1 MDKDQRIDNREGV
14 AMSLALSDADEA
26 RLAAVEIAMRAFS
39 GDAYVADTPKSR
51 YVAMKINDVPLI
63 EVACKAFALAAI
75 AAATG
80 AYMTLLIFDNRA
92 YFTVTRTFMFTTTN
106 DATEANQDDC

>member
-1 MDKDQRIDNREGV
+1 VDEDQWSSDREGG

-26 RLAAVEIAMRAFS
+26 MLAAVEIAMRAFS

-75 AAATG
+75 TVATG

-92 YFTVTRTFMFTTTN
+92 YFTVTRTFMFTT
-106 DATEANQDDC
+106 DAAEGPTQ